1 MFGQAEVLNED
12 NCRRRVM
19 ASWRL
24 QPDGKTGSTW
34 STDNCNM
41 LIDMPG
47 SVVFDA
53 SQITESVRTL
63 SSSELDGDLRRQC

>member
-1 MFGQAEVLNED
+1 
-12 NCRRRVM
+12 
-19 ASWRL
+19 
-24 QPDGKTGSTW
+24 
-34 STDNCNM
+34 M
-41 LIDMPG
+41 LIDMPE